1 MPSRASHSV
10 PGNRAALSNEHGT
23 RKRVHIALFAAAAV
37 LLFLLERLLPNPL
50 PWVRLG
56 LANAVT
62 LVVLWEYGVASATV
76 VVLLRLLLGGLFSA
90 SLLGPQFWLAVSGAT
105 ASLCVMVVATR
116 LGRSL
121 WSPLGISVLGS
132 VAHGAAQLLAV
143 ALLFG
148 AGRGVLS
155 FLPLFL
161 GVSLVTGIITGGI
174 ADTLLA
180 RLELAR
186 PPAAGS
192 GRRSRP

>member
-1 MPSRASHSV
+1 MPLHAS
-10 PGNRAALSNEHGT
+10 PLAAKPSTVLSNEHGT
-23 RKRVHIALFAAAAV
+23 RKRVRIALFAAAAV

-62 LVVLWEYGVASATV
+62 LVVLWEYGVVSAVSV
-76 VVLLRLLLGGLFSA
+76 VALRLILGGLFSA
-90 SLLGPQFWLAVSGAT
+90 SLFGPQFYLAVSGAT

-116 LGRSL
+116 LGRRF
-121 WSPLGISVLGS
+121 WSPLGVSVLGS
-132 VAHGAAQLLAV
+132 VAHGAAQLLTV

-148 AGRGVLS
+148 VGRGVLV

-161 GVSLVTGIITGGI
+161 GVSLVTGIVTGGI
-174 ADTLLA
+174 ADGLLA

-186 PPAAGS
+186 HPSAGS
-192 GRRSRP
+192 RARARP

>member
-1 MPSRASHSV
+1 MPLRASHTASAHGSD
-10 PGNRAALSNEHGT
+10 PASGHGT
-23 RKRVHIALFAAAAV
+23 RKRVRIALFAAAAV

-62 LVVLWEYGVASATV
+62 LVVLWQYGVASAAAV
-76 VVLLRLLLGGLFSA
+76 VVLRLLLGGLFSA

-105 ASLCVMVVATR
+105 ASLCVMIVATR

-121 WSPLGISVLGS
+121 WSPLGVSVLGS
-132 VAHGAAQLLAV
+132 VAHGLAQLLAV

-161 GVSLVTGIITGGI
+161 GVSLITGIITGGI
-174 ADTLLA
+174 ADALLA

-186 PPAAGS
+186 VPAAGS
-192 GRRSRP
+192 GGKSRP